1 MAERGA
7 FDPQAILRALERH
20 GVEYV
25 LIGGLAA
32 TLHGST
38 YVTTDVDI
46 TPSTTKANLERLAR
60 ALEELDARVRAPGET
75 SGLAFDRS
83 AAALAR
89 TSILNLTTRHGDL
102 DIAFVPA
109 GTRGFEDLRRHA
121 IEITIQETRVVIAAL
136 EDVIRSKEA
145 AGREKDRATLPHLR
159 RLLRERDDAP

>member
-1 MAERGA
+1 MPEPAP
-7 FDPQAILRALERH
+7 FDPQAILRSLEQH
-20 GVEYV
+20 GVEYI

-46 TPSTTKANLERLAR
+46 TPSSAKPNLERLAC
-60 ALEELDARVRAPGET
+60 ALDELDARLRAPDAPR
-75 SGLAFDRS
+75 GLAFDRS
-83 AAALAR
+83 PAALAR
-89 TSILNLTTRHGDL
+89 VSILNLTTRHGDL

-121 IEITIQETRVVIAAL
+121 VEITIYETRVVVAAL

-145 AGREKDRATLPHLR
+145 AGREKA
-159 RLLRERDDAP
+159 A